1 MRTGQAADEA
11 YLAGRIYVNSESFL
25 PCQHGGRSMATAI
38 YMSVSSNRQE
48 TKSQETDL
56 SAHRSA
62 VEARGE
68 QVPVFREKAT
78 RMNYDRFA

>member
-1 MRTGQAADEA
+1 
-11 YLAGRIYVNSESFL
+11 
-25 PCQHGGRSMATAI
+25 MATAI